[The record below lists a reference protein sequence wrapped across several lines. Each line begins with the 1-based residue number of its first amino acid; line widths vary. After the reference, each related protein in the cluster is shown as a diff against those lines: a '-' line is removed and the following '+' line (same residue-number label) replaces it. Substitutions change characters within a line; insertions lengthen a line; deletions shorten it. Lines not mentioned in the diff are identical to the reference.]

1 MSILISFNFPILCF
15 PQMIWGDQP
24 NFIHTNLNILFSKT
38 LPAKLCSNWLRSFAE
53 EDKYVKVSVQRTKVL
68 SDGKSLHCHW
78 LGELKMA
85 W

>member
-1 MSILISFNFPILCF
+1 MSILISFNFPILGF

-68 SDGKSLHCHW
+68 SDGKNSHCHW

-85 W
+85 